1 MSKAPCRWALR
12 RHSERCFNATVV
24 LLACCTDSVELG
36 CMQVGQ
42 QCAAVICCRVSPKQK
57 ALVTA
62 LVKTTG
68 DTTLGIGDGAND
80 VGMIQEAHIGLPN
93 MLLLLSSHAALLH
106 HLPLVLVAVVL
117 IVNCLP
123 FSTTRPFV
131 QAHLL

>member
-1 MSKAPCRWALR
+1 
-12 RHSERCFNATVV
+12 
-24 LLACCTDSVELG
+24 
-36 CMQVGQ
+36 MQVGQ

-131 QAHLL
+131 QAQLL

>member
-1 MSKAPCRWALR
+1 
-12 RHSERCFNATVV
+12 
-24 LLACCTDSVELG
+24 
-36 CMQVGQ
+36 MQVGQ

-93 MLLLLSSHAALLH
+93 MLRLLSSHAALLH
-106 HLPLVLVAVVL
+106 HLPLVMVAVVL

-123 FSTTRPFV
+123 FSTTCPFV

>member
-1 MSKAPCRWALR
+1 
-12 RHSERCFNATVV
+12 
-24 LLACCTDSVELG
+24 
-36 CMQVGQ
+36 MQVGQ

-93 MLLLLSSHAALLH
+93 TLLLLSSSAVIPHHLLPFFITLFTYLLLRWLLVHSPSSLFHHSTCWLTPAALSVCSSVFH
-106 HLPLVLVAVVL
+106 AM
-117 IVNCLP
+117 
-123 FSTTRPFV
+123 
-131 QAHLL
+131 AA

>member
-1 MSKAPCRWALR
+1 
-12 RHSERCFNATVV
+12 
-24 LLACCTDSVELG
+24 
-36 CMQVGQ
+36 MQVGQ

-106 HLPLVLVAVVL
+106 HLQLVFMTCRSSFCCQLDCSYLPLWSRQAA
-117 IVNCLP
+117 LP
-123 FSTTRPFV
+123 V
-131 QAHLL
+131 

>member
-1 MSKAPCRWALR
+1 MIKAHL
-12 RHSERCFNATVV
+12 VV
-24 LLACCTDSVELG
+24 STKIQTSCSW

-80 VGMIQEAHIGLPN
+80 VGMIQEAHIGQY
-93 MLLLLSSHAALLH
+93 ALL
-106 HLPLVLVAVVL
+106 
-117 IVNCLP
+117 I
-123 FSTTRPFV
+123 FSLCVP
-131 QAHLL
+131 

>member
-1 MSKAPCRWALR
+1 
-12 RHSERCFNATVV
+12 
-24 LLACCTDSVELG
+24 
-36 CMQVGQ
+36 MQVGQ

-93 MLLLLSSHAALLH
+93 MLLLLSSHAA

-117 IVNCLP
+117 FVNCLP

-131 QAHLL
+131 QAQLL

>member
-1 MSKAPCRWALR
+1 
-12 RHSERCFNATVV
+12 
-24 LLACCTDSVELG
+24 
-36 CMQVGQ
+36 MQVGQ

-93 MLLLLSSHAALLH
+93 MPLLLSSHAALLH
-106 HLPLVLVAVVL
+106 HFFTYLLLCWLLVHTPSALL
-117 IVNCLP
+117 HHLTCY
-123 FSTTRPFV
+123 TRPAALSVCDSVFH
-131 QAHLL
+131 ATTA

>member
-1 MSKAPCRWALR
+1 MAPCIGCD
-12 RHSERCFNATVV
+12 EV
-24 LLACCTDSVELG
+24 G

-80 VGMIQEAHIGLPN
+80 VGMIQEAHIGVPN
-93 MLLLLSSHAALLH
+93 MLLLVLSPAVLLC
-106 HLPLVLVAVVL
+106 HL
-117 IVNCLP
+117 
-123 FSTTRPFV
+123 
-131 QAHLL
+131 